1 MRLISLLGPL
11 SLLYRS
17 RFTPFVDKIE
27 SFRGLQLDN
36 FQQEAINHIR
46 RKESVVV
53 SAATGTGKTLI
64 ADYMIDQ
71 YLRAGKEIIYTAPI
85 KALSNQKYSDF
96 TDRYGEEK
104 VGILTGDLSI
114 NEDAPLRIMT
124 TEIYRN
130 MLLSQ
135 DPGLD
140 DLSYVIFDEVHYL
153 GDEHRGKVWE
163 ESFIFS
169 PEHVRFLCLSATI
182 PNADE
187 FASWISSIKE
197 HEIHVVAEPERA
209 VPLHHLFYDGQRG
222 FGDFDDLQEW
232 KQRDEETPDYHLANG
247 DKDTYYQDLKHRER
261 NVHIDVIK
269 DLSRKGYLPA
279 IYFCFSRRKTQDKAK
294 RLKGNVSLLDEDE
307 RQQIQRTVR
316 QRLDD
321 ADEAVR
327 ELNVTH
333 VLRQC
338 LSQGIGFHHAG
349 LLPTHKEL
357 VEDLFE
363 QGLVKALFCTETFAV
378 GVNMPAQTVCFDS
391 LEKYDGTGFRY
402 LHSKEYF
409 QLAGRAGRRGI
420 DDVGYSVC
428 VVETSFTEVDKVR
441 GITEGER
448 QPLKSQFKLSY
459 NTVLNLL
466 HHYDESERQRVIKSS
481 FYAYQQ
487 GSEGSDEMRR
497 SFENR
502 RGELIEEGYV
512 DTTTLGYELT
522 EKGLFAMNI
531 YHHELLLTEI
541 FCSEVTQ
548 SLNHVEILLLV
559 GTMLADERGDEDF
572 ETRQTKVSDSL
583 HPKLKKND
591 TVFEYFNENKTHEF
605 ESFLRS
611 WYDGCEFTEL
621 LELTSMSE
629 GDIFR
634 YFRFV
639 LDTLQQVRHASM
651 TDELKDKIRHIEEQ
665 VDRDIIAVSL

>member
-1 MRLISLLGPL
+1 MS
-11 SLLYRS
+11 S
-17 RFTPFVDKIE
+17 VDT
-27 SFRGLQLDN
+27 FRGLTLDD
-36 FQQEAINHIR
+36 FQQEAINHIDR
-46 RKESVVV
+46 RESVVV

-64 ADYMIDQ
+64 ADYMIDK

-85 KALSNQKYSDF
+85 KALSNQKYNDF
-96 TDRYGEEK
+96 KERYGEEQ
-104 VGILTGDLSI
+104 VGILTGDVAI

-135 DPGLD
+135 EPGLEE
-140 DLSYVIFDEVHYL
+140 LSYVIFDEVHYL

-187 FASWISSIKE
+187 FADWIADIKD
-197 HEIHVVAEPERA
+197 HDIHVVAEPERA

-222 FGDFDDLQEW
+222 FGDLDDLKAW
-232 KQRDEETPDYHLANG
+232 KQRDEETPEYHRSGG
-247 DKDTYYQDLKHRER
+247 DKDQYYRDLKHRER
-261 NVHIDVIK
+261 NVHIDVVK
-269 DLSRKGYLPA
+269 DLQAKGYLPA
-279 IYFCFSRRKTQDKAK
+279 IYFCFSRQKTQDKAK
-294 RLKGNVSLLDEDE
+294 RLKGNVDLLTDEE
-307 RQQIQRTVR
+307 RQRIQRVVR
-316 QRLDD
+316 QALDD

-349 LLPTHKEL
+349 LLPTHKEI

-363 QGLVKALFCTETFAV
+363 AGLVKALFCTETFAV
-378 GVNMPAQTVCFDS
+378 GINMPAQTVCFDS

-428 VVETSFTEVDKVR
+428 VVETRFADVDKVA
-441 GITEGER
+441 GITEGSRE
-448 QPLKSQFKLSY
+448 PLRSQFKLSY

-466 HHYDESERQRVIKSS
+466 HHYTEAERDKVIDSS

-487 GSEGSDEMRR
+487 GSSGSEEMRR
-497 SFENR
+497 SFENTKDDLEDA
-502 RGELIEEGYV
+502 GYIEP
-512 DTTTLGYELT
+512 TTMGVELT
-522 EKGLFAMNI
+522 DKGLFAMNI
-531 YHHELLLTEI
+531 YHHELLLTEL
-541 FCSEVTQ
+541 FCSELTP

-572 ETRQTKVSDSL
+572 KRGETKVSDSL
-583 HPKLKKND
+583 SPKLKKNEH
-591 TVFEYFNENKTHEF
+591 VAEYYDENNTKDYEA
-605 ESFLRS
+605 FLRS
-611 WYDGCEFTEL
+611 WYDGCDFTDL
-621 LELTSMSE
+621 LDLTSMSE

-639 LDTLQQVRHASM
+639 LDTLQQVRHASLS
-651 TDELKDKIRHIEEQ
+651 DDLKDKIRHVEEQ
-665 VDRDIIAVSL
+665 IDRDVIAVSL

>member
-1 MRLISLLGPL
+1 MS
-11 SLLYRS
+11 S
-17 RFTPFVDKIE
+17 VQE
-27 SFRGLQLDN
+27 FRGLTLDD
-36 FQQEAINHIR
+36 FQSEAIDHIKR
-46 RKESVVV
+46 QESVVV

-85 KALSNQKYSDF
+85 KALSNQKYADF
-96 TDRYGEEK
+96 TERYGEEN
-104 VGILTGDLSI
+104 VGILTGDVTI

-169 PEHVRFLCLSATI
+169 PEHVRFLCLSATV

-187 FASWISSIKE
+187 FAQWIEDIKE
-197 HEIHVVAEPERA
+197 HDVHVVSEPERA
-209 VPLHHLFYDGQRG
+209 VPLHHMFYDGQRG
-222 FGDFDDLQEW
+222 FGDIDDLKDW
-232 KQRDEETPDYHLANG
+232 KERWENTPDFHLANG
-247 DKDTYYQDLKHRER
+247 DKDKFFSDLKHRER
-261 NVHIDVIK
+261 NVHIDVVK
-269 DLSRKGYLPA
+269 DLQAKGYLPA
-279 IYFCFSRRKTQDKAK
+279 IYFCFSRKKTQDKAK
-294 RLKGNVSLLDEDE
+294 RLKGNVDLLDQEE
-307 RQQIQRTVR
+307 RQQIQRVIR
-316 QRLDD
+316 ERLSE

-327 ELNVTH
+327 GLNVTH

-349 LLPTHKEL
+349 LLPTHKEI

-363 QGLVKALFCTETFAV
+363 KGLVKALFCTETFAV
-378 GVNMPAQTVCFDS
+378 GINMPAQTVCFDS

-420 DDVGYSVC
+420 DDVGYAVC
-428 VVETSFTEVDKVR
+428 VVETAFADVDKIQ
-441 GITEGER
+441 GITEGDREA
-448 QPLKSQFKLSY
+448 LKSQFRLSY

-466 HHYDESERQRVIKSS
+466 HHYTEEERSQVINSS
-481 FYAYQQ
+481 FYAYQHGGQ
-487 GSEGSDEMRR
+487 ASDEMRR
-497 SFENR
+497 AFENR
-502 RGELIEEGYV
+502 KDELISEGYIDEV
-512 DTTTLGYELT
+512 TMGLELT
-522 EKGLFAMNI
+522 DKGLFAMNI
-531 YHHELLLTEI
+531 YHHELLLTELFATDI
-541 FCSEVTQ
+541 TP

-572 ETRQTKVSDSL
+572 DVRETKVSDAL
-583 HPKLKKND
+583 YPKLKD
-591 TVFEYFNENKTHEF
+591 NERVREFYDEHRTHEY
-605 ESFLRS
+605 ESFLRA
-611 WYDGCEFTEL
+611 WYDGCDFTEL
-621 LELTSMSE
+621 LDLTSMSE

-634 YFRFV
+634 YFRFL
-639 LDTLQQVRHASM
+639 LDTLQQVRHASLS
-651 TDELKDKIRHIEEQ
+651 DDLKDKIRHVEEK
-665 VDRDIIAVSL
+665 VDRDIIAVSM

>member
-1 MRLISLLGPL
+1 MSDEM
-11 SLLYRS
+11 
-17 RFTPFVDKIE
+17 T
-27 SFRGLQLDN
+27 FRGLTLDD
-36 FQQEAINHIR
+36 FQREAVQHIDR
-46 RKESVVV
+46 RESVVV

-64 ADYMIDQ
+64 ADYMIDR

-85 KALSNQKYSDF
+85 KALSNQKYKDF
-96 TDRYGEEK
+96 KERYGEEK
-104 VGILTGDLSI
+104 VGILTGDITI

-135 DPGLD
+135 NPGLE

-169 PEHVRFLCLSATI
+169 PDHVRFLGLSATI

-187 FASWISSIKE
+187 FAEWIRSIKD

-209 VPLHHLFYDGQRG
+209 VPLHHMFYDGQRG
-222 FGDFDDLQEW
+222 FGDISDLKEW
-232 KQRDEETPDYHLANG
+232 KQRDNETPDYHLANG
-247 DKDTYYQDLKHRER
+247 DKDTYYKNLKERER
-261 NVHIDVIK
+261 TVHIDVIK
-269 DLSRKGYLPA
+269 DLDAKGYLPA

-294 RLKGNVSLLDEDE
+294 RLKGNADLVSQEE
-307 RQQIQRTVR
+307 RQEIQTAVR
-316 QRLDD
+316 KALED

-338 LSQGIGFHHAG
+338 LAHGIGFHHAG

-357 VEDLFE
+357 VENLFE
-363 QGLVKALFCTETFAV
+363 RGLVKALFCTETFAV

-402 LHSKEYF
+402 LHSSEYF

-420 DDVGYSVC
+420 DTVGYSVC
-428 VVETSFTEVDKVR
+428 VVETGFADVNKIE
-441 GITEGER
+441 GITSGDRE
-448 QPLKSQFKLSY
+448 PLRSQFQLSY

-466 HHYDESERQRVIKSS
+466 HHYTEAERDKVITSS

-487 GSEGSDEMRR
+487 GDEGSDEMRR
-497 SFENR
+497 AFENR
-502 RGELIEEGYV
+502 KDELIDQGYIEEATMG
-512 DTTTLGYELT
+512 LELT

-531 YHHELLLTEI
+531 YHHELLLTEM
-541 FCSEVTQ
+541 FCSEITP
-548 SLNHVEILLLV
+548 SLNHVEILILI
-559 GTMLADERGDEDF
+559 GTMLADGRGDEDF
-572 ETRQTKVSDSL
+572 EMRETKVSDSMY
-583 HPKLKKND
+583 PKLKKND
-591 TVFEYFNENKTHEF
+591 AVFKYFKENNTKQY

-611 WYDGCEFTEL
+611 WYDGCDFTDL

-639 LDTLQQVRHASM
+639 LDTMQQVRHASM
-651 TDELKDKIRHIEEQ
+651 DDDLKDKLRHIEERL
-665 VDRDIIAVSL
+665 DRDIIAVTL

>member
-1 MRLISLLGPL
+1 MENVE
-11 SLLYRS
+11 
-17 RFTPFVDKIE
+17 T
-27 SFRGLQLDN
+27 FRGLTLDD
-36 FQQEAINHIR
+36 FQQDAIQHIR
-46 RKESVVV
+46 NRESVVV

-96 TDRYGEEK
+96 KERYGEDR
-104 VGILTGDLSI
+104 VGILTGDVTV

-197 HEIHVVAEPERA
+197 HDTYVVAEPERA

-222 FGDFDDLQEW
+222 FGDFQALREW

-247 DKDTYYQDLKHRER
+247 NKDKYYQNLKHRER
-261 NVHIDVIK
+261 NVHIDVINDLAAK
-269 DLSRKGYLPA
+269 DYLPA

-294 RLKGNVSLLDEDE
+294 RLKGNADLISDEE
-307 RQQIQRTVR
+307 RQEIQGKIREE
-316 QRLDD
+316 LKD
-321 ADEAVR
+321 ADDAVR

-333 VLRQC
+333 TLRQC
-338 LSQGIGFHHAG
+338 LAQGIGFHHAG
-349 LLPTHKEL
+349 LLPTHKEI

-363 QGLVKALFCTETFAV
+363 RGLVKALFCTETFAV

-428 VVETSFTEVDKVR
+428 VVETSFADVDKIR
-441 GITEGER
+441 GITEGDR
-448 QPLKSQFKLSY
+448 TPLKSQFQLSY

-466 HHYDESERQRVIKSS
+466 HHYDESDREKVIESS

-487 GSEGSDEMRR
+487 GDEGSEEMRR
-497 SFENR
+497 NFENR
-502 RGELIEEGYV
+502 KGDLIDKGYV
-512 DTTTLGYELT
+512 EPSTMGLELT
-522 EKGLFAMNI
+522 DKGLFAMNI
-531 YHHELLLTEI
+531 YHHEILLTEI
-541 FCSEVTQ
+541 FCSEVTT

-572 ETRQTKVSDSL
+572 DVRETKVSDSL
-583 HPKLKKND
+583 YPKLRQND
-591 TVFEYFNENKTHEF
+591 TVFEYFDENKTHEF
-605 ESFLRS
+605 ESFLRA
-611 WYDGCEFTEL
+611 WYDGSSFPAL

-634 YFRFV
+634 YFRFL
-639 LDTLQQVRHASM
+639 LDTLQQVRHA
-651 TDELKDKIRHIEEQ
+651 TNDDDLRDKIRHVEEQ
-665 VDRDIIAVSL
+665 VDRDIIAVTM